1 MAALGQSWTM
11 APLPTEVRALLK
23 VLWSPEAM
31 QVAETRVEVVRM
43 RRATRGLGMYIL
55 TEWVEQFEVMQC
67 LDKLLRL

>member
-1 MAALGQSWTM
+1 M

-55 TEWVEQFEVMQC
+55 TEWVEQFEVM
-67 LDKLLRL
+67 